1 MKKFINKKMINL
13 AEPRLGS
20 KVIFKTDDFFAS
32 AHRILKSEIP
42 VFKESLFDKHGKW
55 MDGWETRRR
64 RTKGFDYLIIKL
76 GKPGKI
82 FNVDLDTTHFSGNQ
96 PTHASLE
103 ACYSKNKPNKK
114 TKWIKILNKKK
125 LNPNKNHNFK
135 TNNKFTFNYIRLNI
149 FPDGG
154 MARIRLFGKIDM
166 KKVNTNEKTTNL
178 SSVLNGASIVGCN
191 NEHFGKAENVIAPG
205 KGKNMGDGWE
215 TRRSR
220 GKNFDWLIIKFGKA
234 GIISKLEIDTHHFK
248 GNYPDSCSIQTAAIL
263 KKVSNSYVVKN
274 STKWKV
280 ILNKAK
286 LKANK
291 KHIFKSIR
299 MNKNKVNFLKI
310 NIYPDGGI
318 SRIRVFGKFAK

>member
-1 MKKFINKKMINL
+1 MKKFVIGKKINL

-20 KVIFKTDDFFAS
+20 KIIFKTDDFFAS
-32 AHRILKSEIP
+32 AGRILKSESP
-42 VFKESLFDKHGKW
+42 VFKEGLFDKNGKW

-82 FNVDLDTTHFSGNQ
+82 SKVDLDTTHFSGNQ
-96 PTHASLE
+96 PTHASLQ
-103 ACYSKNKPNKK
+103 ACFSKNKPNKK
-114 TKWIKILNKKK
+114 TKWITILNKKK
-125 LNPNKNHNFK
+125 LGPNKNHNFNTYSK
-135 TNNKFTFNYIRLNI
+135 LSFNYIRLNI

-154 MARIRLFGKIDM
+154 MARIRLFGKIDLE
-166 KKVNTNEKTTNL
+166 KVNLNGKIKNL

-191 NEHFGKAENVIAPG
+191 NEHFGRAENVIAPG
-205 KGKNMGDGWE
+205 RAKNMGDGWE

-220 GKNFDWLIIKFGKA
+220 GKNYDWLIIKFGKI
-234 GIISKLEIDTHHFK
+234 GIINKIEIDTHHFK
-248 GNYPDSCSIQTAAIL
+248 GNYPNSCSIQTAYIL
-263 KKVSNSYVVKN
+263 KKVSNSFVVNN
-274 STKWKV
+274 SSRWKV

-291 KHIFKSIR
+291 KHVFNNNQMK
-299 MNKNKVNFLKI
+299 KNKVNYLKI

-318 SRIRVFGKFAK
+318 SRIRTFGKFIK